1 MKTAFKAIAFLILT
15 FCVTASAALAGDTDP
30 LFINLTSDDP
40 HRAEMAITFGKAQMG
55 LGHPLTIFLND
66 KGVFVASVTQAPR
79 FAKHQEMLAELAAK
93 GATILVCPMCT
104 KQYGMKEADFVKGL
118 QLGRPDLTGPA
129 LFKDN
134 TKTLSW

>member
-1 MKTAFKAIAFLILT
+1 MNTLKHALALLLLLFCTA
-15 FCVTASAALAGDTDP
+15 ASALAGDKDP

-40 HRAEMAITFGKAQMG
+40 HRAEMAINFGKAQMG

-79 FAKHQEMLAELAAK
+79 FAKHQETLAELAAK
-93 GATILVCPMCT
+93 GATIIVCPTCT
-104 KQYGMKEADFVKGL
+104 PYFGLKQEDFVKGL
-118 QLGRPDLTGPA
+118 QMGRPDLTGPA